1 MRISDLEL
9 GLRIGRK
16 INPARLRQDA
26 GRKRKEGQMLVLV
39 VGPSGAGKD
48 TLLNAARRDLASNP
62 RFRFVRRT
70 ITRPADPGGEDH
82 EPVTDAVFLTRDF
95 ALQWGAHGLRYGIPS
110 DIATDIAL
118 GMCVVANVSR
128 GVIATAAERYPTRV
142 IEVTAPPEVLAAR
155 LAARGRESAADVA
168 ARLARAVQLSE
179 SVPVETV
186 MNDST
191 LAEGSARFLAALS
204 RAAAANI
211 P

>member
-1 MRISDLEL
+1 
-9 GLRIGRK
+9 
-16 INPARLRQDA
+16 
-26 GRKRKEGQMLVLV
+26 MLVLV

-48 TLLNAARRDLASNP
+48 SLLNAARRDLAADP

-70 ITRPADPGGEDH
+70 ITRSADPGGEDH
-82 EPVTDAVFLTRDF
+82 EPVTEAEFLTRDF
-95 ALQWGAHGLRYGIPS
+95 ALQWGAHGLRYGIPA

-118 GMCVVANVSR
+118 GIVVVANVSR
-128 GVIATAAERYPTRV
+128 GVIETAAARYPTRV

-168 ARLARAVQLSE
+168 ARLTRSVRLPE

-191 LAEGSARFLAALS
+191 MGEGSARFLAALT
-204 RAAAANI
+204 RAAEGTVG
-211 P
+211 